1 MITVEVSE
9 LDLVKLAS
17 DQKPVGTSDYQL
29 TVDRPV
35 RTYPTN
41 HVNMERK

>member
-1 MITVEVSE
+1 MEVSD

-29 TVDRPV
+29 TLDRPV
-35 RTYPTN
+35 RTYPNN
-41 HVNMERK
+41 HLNMERK